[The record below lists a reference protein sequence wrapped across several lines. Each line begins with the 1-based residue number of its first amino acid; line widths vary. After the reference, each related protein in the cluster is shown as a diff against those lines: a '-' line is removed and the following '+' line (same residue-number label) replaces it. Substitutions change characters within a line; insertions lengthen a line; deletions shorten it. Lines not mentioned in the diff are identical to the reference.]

1 VGSGLSRGERIVV
14 GWAGLRGAIPVVL
27 ATFPII
33 AGVRG
38 SLEFF
43 NVVFF
48 AVIVSAVVQGSTVE
62 PLARRLG
69 VISD

>member
-1 VGSGLSRGERIVV
+1 
-14 GWAGLRGAIPVVL
+14 
-27 ATFPII
+27 
-33 AGVRG
+33 VRG